1 MRFGLLGQLARV
13 SCCRASMSV
22 VAAACVAAGC
32 ATYEPVPVDLSAH
45 QVEFLDRTPESA
57 LGARSGGALGA
68 SGDGSASAAPGAIG
82 TPDSRVVAAEQPV
95 ALDASGAIPLD
106 ASDGL
111 TLEESELVALV
122 FNAELRRAREQAGVA
137 RAGAENAG
145 LWDDPRIALQFTRI
159 LESVS
164 DPNELFGS
172 FSMTLPI
179 SGRLEIEKK
188 RLGLAHAAALARVA
202 QMEWQVRM
210 DVRREWARLS
220 ALHAQRESMREFA
233 SLLDGVVEVV
243 QAMARD
249 GEIAAIEARLFSLE
263 RLSASVELHRLD
275 AMCRES
281 ELAVLRLLGLPPR
294 TAAELLAHGSA
305 PMPVE
310 GEAVGDDAALQ
321 QRVLQGP
328 ALLVAMAEYEVA
340 ESTLEEQVRI
350 QYPDLQIGPGYGT
363 QNTDRQV
370 LVGISVPLPILNGN
384 RRGIAESF
392 ASREVARAS
401 VELAL
406 ESAIAAVALRQSQWG
421 AARRQREI
429 LEREL
434 IPLVELQYAQARE
447 VARLGEVN
455 TLALM
460 EGLKRRHEARMRLI
474 DAVRDEAIAAIDV
487 EEILGPPEGPTDGD
501 SK

>member
-1 MRFGLLGQLARV
+1 MHLRLIGQLDPLT
-13 SCCRASMSV
+13 CFRAGMSV

-32 ATYEPVPVDLSAH
+32 ATYEPAPVDLSAH
-45 QVEFLDRTPESA
+45 QAAFLERTPESA
-57 LGARSGGALGA
+57 VDTRGGGARGA

-82 TPDSRVVAAEQPV
+82 TPDARAAAAEEPV
-95 ALDASGAIPLD
+95 ARDGSGAITLD

-210 DVRREWARLS
+210 DVRREWARLA
-220 ALHAQRESMREFA
+220 ALVAQRESVREFA

-249 GEIAAIEARLFSLE
+249 GEIAAIEARLFALE
-263 RLSASVELHRLD
+263 RLSANVELYRLD

-281 ELAVLRLLGLPPR
+281 ELATLHLLGLPPR
-294 TAAELLAHGSA
+294 TAAELLTQGST
-305 PMPVE
+305 PRPVE
-310 GEAVGDDAALQ
+310 REAVGDDAALQ

-340 ESTLEEQVRI
+340 ESALEEQVRI

-384 RRGIAESF
+384 RRGIAESH
-392 ASREVARAS
+392 AAREVARAS

-406 ESAIAAVALRQSQWG
+406 ESAIASVALRQSQWS

-429 LEREL
+429 IEGEL
-434 IPLVELQYAQARE
+434 VPLVELQYAQARE

-460 EGLKRRHEARMRLI
+460 EGLKRRNEARMRLVG
-474 DAVRDEAIAAIDV
+474 AMRDEAIAAIDV
-487 EEILGPPEGPTDGD
+487 EEILGPPEEPVAGE

>member
-1 MRFGLLGQLARV
+1 MQFRSLGNLKFVIGRLPAG
-13 SCCRASMSV
+13 C
-22 VAAACVAAGC
+22 AAAAMSVAAGC
-32 ATYEPVPVDLSAH
+32 ATYEPAPVSLSAH
-45 QVEFLDRTPESA
+45 QVEFLERTPESA
-57 LGARSGGALGA
+57 LVARVDAAGEAGGDAP
-68 SGDGSASAAPGAIG
+68 SSASPGAIG
-82 TPDSRVVAAEQPV
+82 TDGTAAPATTEP
-95 ALDASGAIPLD
+95 AALD

-188 RLGLAHAAALARVA
+188 RLGRAHAAALARVA
-202 QMEWQVRM
+202 QMEWTVRM
-210 DVRREWARLS
+210 DVRRDWARLA
-220 ALHAQRESMREFA
+220 ALTAQRDAMREFA
-233 SLLDGVVEVV
+233 LLLDGVVEVV
-243 QAMARD
+243 DAMARD
-249 GEIAAIEARLFSLE
+249 GEIAAIEARLFALE

-281 ELAVLRLLGLPPR
+281 ELAILHLLGLPPR
-294 TAAELLAHGSA
+294 TAAALLAGSPA
-305 PMPVE
+305 PPVGE
-310 GEAVGDDAALQ
+310 GDATDGAMER
-321 QRVLQGP
+321 RVLRGP

-340 ESTLEEQVRI
+340 ESTLEEQVRT

-370 LVGISVPLPILNGN
+370 LVGISVPIPILNGN
-384 RRGIAESF
+384 RRGIAESH
-392 ASREVARAS
+392 AAREVARAS

-406 ESAIAAVALRQSQWG
+406 ESAIAAVALRQAQWS

-429 LEREL
+429 LEGQL
-434 IPLVELQYAQARE
+434 VPLVELQYAQARE

-460 EGLKRRHEARMRLI
+460 EGLKRRNEARMRLI

-487 EEILGPPEGPTDGD
+487 EEILGPPEGPMTGD
-501 SK
+501 LP

>member
-1 MRFGLLGQLARV
+1 MRLRAFGQLKHVMAWRGAT
-13 SCCRASMSV
+13 CA
-22 VAAACVAAGC
+22 VAGLAAAGC
-32 ATYEPVPVDLSAH
+32 ATYEPAPVDLSAH
-45 QVEFLDRTPESA
+45 QIGFLERTPESA
-57 LGARSGGALGA
+57 LDVRAGAVRRNEPSEP
-68 SGDGSASAAPGAIG
+68 SAAAPGG
-82 TPDSRVVAAEQPV
+82 NGVASAPAPAVTEST
-95 ALDASGAIPLD
+95 ALEPAALD

-188 RLGLAHAAALARVA
+188 RLGRAHAAALARVA
-202 QMEWQVRM
+202 HMEWQVRV
-210 DVRREWARLS
+210 DVRRQWSRLA
-220 ALHAQRESMREFA
+220 ALSAQRESMREFA
-233 SLLDGVVEVV
+233 AMLAGVVDVV
-243 QAMARD
+243 DAMARD
-249 GEIAAIEARLFSLE
+249 GEIAAIEARLFTLE
-263 RLSASVELHRLD
+263 RLGATAELHRLD
-275 AMCRES
+275 AMCREA

-294 TAAELLAHGSA
+294 TAAALLAQAVA
-305 PMPVE
+305 PKPIE
-310 GEAVGDDAALQ
+310 GGGDDAALQ
-321 QRVLQGP
+321 RRVLNGP

-340 ESTLEEQVRI
+340 ESALEEQVRT
-350 QYPDLQIGPGYGT
+350 QYPDLQVGPGYGT

-384 RRGIAESF
+384 RRGIAESH
-392 ASREVARAS
+392 AAREVARAS

-406 ESAIAAVALRQSQWG
+406 ESAIAAVALRQAQWG

-429 LEREL
+429 LETEL

-455 TLALM
+455 TLALL

-474 DAVRDEAIAAIDV
+474 DAMRDEAIAAIDV
-487 EEILGPPEGPTDGD
+487 EEILGPPAGPVTGD
-501 SK
+501 SP

>member
-1 MRFGLLGQLARV
+1 MRLTLFRHLDHAAGGCVRACAALA
-13 SCCRASMSV
+13 AL
-22 VAAACVAAGC
+22 AAAGC
-32 ATYEPVPVDLSAH
+32 ASYEPSPVDLSAH

-57 LGARSGGALGA
+57 LDVPAGGARRARGGGSTSAALGALGA
-68 SGDGSASAAPGAIG
+68 PDAGAVAAQQPAALDGSGAQ
-82 TPDSRVVAAEQPV
+82 TPN
-95 ALDASGAIPLD
+95 

-179 SGRLEIEKK
+179 SGRLEVEKK

-210 DVRREWARLS
+210 DVRREWARLA
-220 ALHAQRESMREFA
+220 ALNAQRESMREFA
-233 SLLDGVVEVV
+233 SLLAGVVDVV
-243 QAMARD
+243 EAMARD
-249 GEIAAIEARLFSLE
+249 GEIAPIEARLFALE

-281 ELAVLRLLGLPPR
+281 ELATLHLLGLPPR
-294 TAAELLAHGSA
+294 TAAALLAQRVSA
-305 PMPVE
+305 PVA
-310 GEAVGDDAALQ
+310 EASLDDSALQ
-321 QRVLQGP
+321 QRVLRGP

-384 RRGIAESF
+384 RRGIAESH
-392 ASREVARAS
+392 AAREVARAS

-429 LEREL
+429 IEGEL
-434 IPLVELQYAQARE
+434 VPLVELQYAQARE

-474 DAVRDEAIAAIDV
+474 DSARDEAIAAIDV
-487 EEILGPPEGPTDGD
+487 EEILGPPEEPVTGD

>member
-1 MRFGLLGQLARV
+1 MG
-13 SCCRASMSV
+13 
-22 VAAACVAAGC
+22 AAAAWLCVAAGC
-32 ATYEPVPVDLSAH
+32 ATYEPAPVDLSAH

-57 LGARSGGALGA
+57 FEARGGAARPIG
-68 SGDGSASAAPGAIG
+68 GDGSASAAPGAIG
-82 TPDSRVVAAEQPV
+82 APDARAAAPGGPP
-95 ALDASGAIPLD
+95 APDAPDTIALD

-210 DVRREWARLS
+210 DVRREWARLA
-220 ALHAQRESMREFA
+220 ALNAQRESMREFA
-233 SLLDGVVEVV
+233 SLLAGVVDVV
-243 QAMARD
+243 EAMARD
-249 GEIAAIEARLFSLE
+249 GEIAAIEARLFALE
-263 RLSASVELHRLD
+263 RLSANVELHRLD

-281 ELAVLRLLGLPPR
+281 ELAILHLLGLPPR
-294 TAAELLAHGSA
+294 TAAALLAQRVSA
-305 PMPVE
+305 PVDE
-310 GEAVGDDAALQ
+310 VSLDDSALQ
-321 QRVLQGP
+321 QRVLRGP

-350 QYPDLQIGPGYGT
+350 QYPDLQVGPGYGT
-363 QNTDRQV
+363 QNTDRQA
-370 LVGISVPLPILNGN
+370 LFGISVPLPILNGN
-384 RRGIAESF
+384 RRGIAESH
-392 ASREVARAS
+392 AAREVARAS

-406 ESAIAAVALRQSQWG
+406 ESAIAAVALRQSQWS

-429 LEREL
+429 IQGEL
-434 IPLVELQYAQARE
+434 VPLVELQYAQARE
-447 VARLGEVN
+447 VARLGDVN

-474 DAVRDEAIAAIDV
+474 DSVRDEAIAAIDV
-487 EEILGPPEGPTDGD
+487 EEIVGPREEPVTGD